1 MNEHITQIHI
11 RNFQSHRDTLI
22 RLKPGVNAIVG
33 LSDAGKSA
41 VLRATGLVLA
51 NSGLDQ
57 SRWGGVTDVEV
68 TFADGNVVSRTAD
81 PKNKY
86 YLLNDDVDNV
96 YENVVKDGMPTDI
109 AEVINMDEI
118 NISRQ
123 MDLPFLLGE
132 TAGQVAKTLNKC
144 CNLEIIDTTIKA
156 IKGTASRNKDDIN
169 VATAQLS
176 ELEEQKAS
184 FAFLKQM
191 EEDVNEYEL
200 LVQSSDRL
208 ERDMLSLDSLL
219 LLLGTQK
226 EEERELSTLLQSEA
240 DINEAFAKIETQKVL
255 SQEIFSLTGII
266 AAIERDLSE
275 LQALNSL
282 LEAEMQ
288 LNEALSLLEEV
299 EPLNSAISGL
309 NQLLM
314 AIEGDED
321 DAAQIMDL
329 LQAEPLVNDALKL
342 IEQREVIQK
351 EGQGLLNLI
360 TAIEKQQKQKA
371 SLEEQITDREIEFNK
386 AMPDTCPLCGERP

>member
-1 MNEHITQIHI
+1 MNEHITQIQI
-11 RNFQSHRDTLI
+11 KNFQSHRDTLI
-22 RLKPGVNAIVG
+22 KLKPGVNAIVG

-41 VLRATGLVLA
+41 VLRATGLVLT

-57 SRWGGVTDVEV
+57 SRWGGVTDVEI

-169 VATAQLS
+169 IATAQLT

-184 FAFLKQM
+184 FGFLKQM
-191 EEDVNEYEL
+191 EEDVHGYEL
-200 LVQSSDRL
+200 LVESNSSLDNTIRSL
-208 ERDMLSLDSLL
+208 DTLLLSL
-219 LLLGTQK
+219 GRQK
-226 EEERELSTLLQSEA
+226 EEERELAALLQSET
-240 DINEAFAKIETQKVL
+240 DINKVFAQIQEQKEV
-255 SQEIFSLTGII
+255 SQTIFQITGTISAIAKDQEEI
-266 AAIERDLSE
+266 A
-275 LQALNSL
+275 ALNSL
-282 LEAEMQ
+282 LKAETE
-288 LNEALSLLEEV
+288 LKEALSLLAEV
-299 EPLNSAISGL
+299 EPLNATILGL
-309 NQLLM
+309 NQLLI
-314 AIEGDED
+314 AIESDED
-321 DAAQIMDL
+321 DSAQVADL
-329 LQAEPLVNDALKL
+329 LQAEPAVTEALKL
-342 IEQREVIQK
+342 IDQRAEVQK
-351 EGQGLLNLI
+351 EGQGLQNLI
-360 TAIEKQQKQKA
+360 MLIEKQLKQKTT
-371 SLEEQITDREIEFNK
+371 LEKQITDKEIEFNK
-386 AMPDTCPLCGERP
+386 AMPDTCPLCGGEA